1 MHGAAR
7 ASVYSYCMETALRE
21 VLVAPDRFEI
31 ATDDVVFRAELRSA
45 IAVCVYDGVAEAG
58 ALLHLRFIL
67 RGTQPTDVTDTTLA
81 TELLLLD
88 RCVEAL
94 REVAPEA
101 RHLQAKIAAHLP
113 EHSTAVEA
121 CDRVLVLVSHFLR
134 DAGADVA
141 AADIAVGAPRRLN
154 FRPSMGWVQVS

>member
-1 MHGAAR
+1 
-7 ASVYSYCMETALRE
+7 MEATLRE
-21 VLVAPDRFEI
+21 VIVAPERFEI
-31 ATDDVVFRAELRSA
+31 ATDDVVFRAELKSA
-45 IAVCVYDGVAEAG
+45 IAVCIYDGVAEAG

-88 RCVEAL
+88 RCIEAL
-94 REVAPEA
+94 REVAPGA
-101 RHLQAKIAAHLP
+101 RHLQVKIAAQLP
-113 EHSTAVEA
+113 ENSTAVEA

-141 AADIAVGAPRRLN
+141 PADIAVGAPRRLD
-154 FRPSMGWVQVS
+154 FRPSMGWVKVR